1 MIYVFADRELD
12 TDTFE
17 LRRAGAPVSVE
28 PQVFDVLALL
38 VACRERLVTKEE
50 LLDSVW
56 GDRFVSESALT
67 SRIKAARRAVGDD
80 GHRQEVIRTVHG
92 RGYRFVA
99 PVDERPGRTPM
110 AASASTVV
118 PPFHAAKTA
127 SPPRTRYARS
137 DPYSIAYQTLGD
149 GPADL
154 LFVPGFVSNI
164 ELQWEFPPMASFFE
178 RLAESSRLILFDK
191 RGTGLSDRVPV
202 SEIPALEERM
212 DDLRAVLDAAGSE
225 RATLFGISEGGP
237 LALLFAAT
245 YPERVERLV
254 LCNSYADRFREDIP
268 ALARAAR
275 RSWGTGATFRTLAPS
290 WGDPAA
296 HSFLA
301 RYERN
306 SATPDTA
313 AHLIELCDL
322 IDVRPVLPTISAPAL
337 ILHRRGDA
345 VFPLAKAREL
355 AEGIPGARLQLLDG
369 SDHLV
374 FADHGPVLDAVEEFV
389 TGAPVAPAPDRVL
402 TTILFTDVVGSTEL
416 AEHLGDAAW
425 RQLLSRFYT
434 AARHELATY
443 RGEEIGTTGDG
454 FLAIFDGPAR
464 AVRCG
469 QSLQDA
475 VDELGLPLRVGAH
488 TAEVERLGDDIA
500 GLGVHVASRVSA
512 AAAPGQVWVT
522 RTVRDLVAGSG
533 LVFEPLGAH
542 EFKGITEP
550 WELYAA
556 CR

>member
-149 GPADL
+149 GPGDL

-374 FADHGPVLDAVEEFV
+374 FADHGPLLDAVEEFV
-389 TGAPVAPAPDRVL
+389 TGAPVAPTPDRVL